1 LSHGGDARQRG
12 PRGCGATLIG
22 DLVTGVRVTPISG
35 CFVGLGA
42 TLGLVYSGARSTV
55 DAAVSGGGGGAAG
68 GGGGGDSVGD
78 PTVAGGPAGA
88 PAGAV
93 GVGDAVCV
101 AGAGRAGVL
110 PGPRKTSSTLE
121 TTIAITAAAAATS
134 AVAAAVDR
142 YHGVGAGTKF
152 HVLALNASK

>member
-1 LSHGGDARQRG
+1 
-12 PRGCGATLIG
+12 
-22 DLVTGVRVTPISG
+22 VRVTPISG

-42 TLGLVYSGARSTV
+42 TLGLVYSGALLTV
-55 DAAVSGGGGGAAG
+55 DATVSGGGGGAGG

-78 PTVAGGPAGA
+78 ARVAGALAGA
-88 PAGAV
+88 LAGAV
-93 GVGDAVCV
+93 AVGDAVCV

-110 PGPRKTSSTLE
+110 PGPRKTRSTPE
-121 TTIAITAAAAATS
+121 TTIAIMAAAAATS
-134 AVAAAVDR
+134 AVAAGVDR

>member
-1 LSHGGDARQRG
+1 VGTPRQRG

-35 CFVGLGA
+35 CLVGLGA

-55 DAAVSGGGGGAAG
+55 GATVSGGGGGAADGGG

-78 PTVAGGPAGA
+78 TAVAGA

-93 GVGDAVCV
+93 AGAVAVGDAVCV

-110 PGPRKTSSTLE
+110 PGPRKTSSTPE

-142 YHGVGAGTKF
+142 YHGIGAGTKF